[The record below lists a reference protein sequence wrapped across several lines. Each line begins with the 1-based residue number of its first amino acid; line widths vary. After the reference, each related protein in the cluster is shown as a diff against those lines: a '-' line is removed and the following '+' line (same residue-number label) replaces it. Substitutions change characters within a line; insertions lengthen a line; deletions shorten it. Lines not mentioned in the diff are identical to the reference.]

1 MISALRDVLEVDTA
15 ADVGKRVVA
24 VVESISAVKT
34 PLYTIYNRMYL
45 KKQYTWLLIITSA
58 NVDRFQK
65 FFHWQI
71 VKETVYVTVT
81 EFSTSQL
88 TVLPH
93 PWEIQK
99 FETTAERLL
108 ISSKL
113 ISFTWHLTKLN
124 NG

>member
-1 MISALRDVLEVDTA
+1 VISALRDVLEVDTA

-93 PWEIQK
+93 
-99 FETTAERLL
+99 
-108 ISSKL
+108 
-113 ISFTWHLTKLN
+113 
-124 NG
+124 